1 MNSALQNRL
10 VGTIIVVALVVI
22 LLPEVLDGEKS
33 ESSLDFVD
41 IPPAPSAIVVEPA
54 DEFPQQTLE
63 DKALRPAEVIDE
75 VALDDESADE
85 IAQANNSDSNNTAS
99 QAQATAAKPVLGQ
112 RASTSAANSDN
123 SQSAT
128 EEPEV
133 EIDVKDSGW
142 VVQLGSFRYEKNV
155 NELIAQLKQA
165 GYRAY
170 SRPVKTSVGVL
181 NKVFVGPELE
191 RDKLE
196 QALPHLQ
203 ELTNLKGKITAFE
216 VSAE

>member
-1 MNSALQNRL
+1 MNSALKNRL

-22 LLPEVLDGEKS
+22 VLPEILDGEKS

-54 DEFPQQTLE
+54 DEFPQQALDE
-63 DKALRPAEVIDE
+63 KALRPAEVVDE
-75 VALDDESADE
+75 VALDEPESNNDTNTPLSDM
-85 IAQANNSDSNNTAS
+85 AQANTNTVSAS
-99 QAQATAAKPVLGQ
+99 PATPVLG
-112 RASTSAANSDN
+112 TSPEPEAQVA
-123 SQSAT
+123 
-128 EEPEV
+128 EEQEV
-133 EIDVKDSGW
+133 EIEVKDSGW

-155 NELIAQLKQA
+155 NELIAKLKQA

-170 SRPVKTSVGVL
+170 TRPVNTSSGVL

-203 ELTNLKGKITAFE
+203 EVTQLKGKITAFE
-216 VSAE
+216 VSAQ

>member
-1 MNSALQNRL
+1 MNSALKNRL

-22 LLPEVLDGEKS
+22 VLPEILDGEKS

-54 DEFPQQTLE
+54 DEFPQQTLDE
-63 DKALRPAEVIDE
+63 QALRPAEVVNE
-75 VALDDESADE
+75 VALDEPE
-85 IAQANNSDSNNTAS
+85 SNNDTNAS
-99 QAQATAAKPVLGQ
+99 SSDMAQVITNTVSASPAEPVLG
-112 RASTSAANSDN
+112 ASTEPQAQVA
-123 SQSAT
+123 
-128 EEPEV
+128 EEKEV
-133 EIDVKDSGW
+133 EIEVKDSGW

-155 NELIAQLKQA
+155 NELIAKLKQA

-170 SRPVKTSVGVL
+170 TRPVNTSSGVL

-203 ELTNLKGKITAFE
+203 EVTQLKGKITAFE
-216 VSAE
+216 VSAQ